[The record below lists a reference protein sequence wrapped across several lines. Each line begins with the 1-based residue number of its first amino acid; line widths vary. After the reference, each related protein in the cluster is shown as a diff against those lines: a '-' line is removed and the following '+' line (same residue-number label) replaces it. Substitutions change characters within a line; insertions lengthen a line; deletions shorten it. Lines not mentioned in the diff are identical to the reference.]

1 MEIIYFPIVTQTF
14 IYARFNISN
23 MPSFW
28 KHVNRVLKEAEIII
42 EVLDARMIRD
52 TRNLELEAKVEKSGK
67 ILLYVV
73 NKSDLVGKEE
83 VERIKKKLHPCVFIS
98 SKEKLG
104 TTILK
109 KKLLEFSKGKGVV
122 VGIVGYPNVGKSS
135 LINALSGRGAAKTSS
150 ESGYTKGFQKIKV
163 DNKIMVLDTPGV
175 LPHREKDDDKHGKTG
190 SLSYG
195 KIKDIVTVVL
205 RLIAECPDKIKL
217 HYMVKGDDE
226 EEILSAIA
234 IKFKKLKAGGEPNL
248 DVAGRL
254 LLKDWQTGKI
264 K

>member
-1 MEIIYFPIVTQTF
+1 
-14 IYARFNISN
+14 

-28 KHVNRVLKEAEIII
+28 RHVNKVLQEAQIII

-52 TRNLELEAKVEKSGK
+52 TRNFELESKVEKFGK
-67 ILLYVV
+67 ILLFVI

-98 SKEKLG
+98 STEKLG

-109 KKLLEFSKGKGVV
+109 KKILEFSKGKDVIVGV
-122 VGIVGYPNVGKSS
+122 VGYPNVGKSS
-135 LINALSGRGAAKTSS
+135 LINALSGKSAARTSS
-150 ESGYTKGFQKIKV
+150 ESGFTKGFQKIRV

-175 LPHREKDDDKHGKTG
+175 LPHKEKDEDKHGKTG

-195 KIKDIVTVVL
+195 KIKDIEPVVL
-205 RLIAECPDKIKL
+205 RLIGEFKDKIKL
-217 HYMVKGDDE
+217 HYMVRGDDE

-234 IKFKKLKAGGEPNL
+234 IKFNKLMAGGKPNL
-248 DVAGRL
+248 DVASRKV
-254 LLKDWQTGKI
+254 LKDWQTGKI